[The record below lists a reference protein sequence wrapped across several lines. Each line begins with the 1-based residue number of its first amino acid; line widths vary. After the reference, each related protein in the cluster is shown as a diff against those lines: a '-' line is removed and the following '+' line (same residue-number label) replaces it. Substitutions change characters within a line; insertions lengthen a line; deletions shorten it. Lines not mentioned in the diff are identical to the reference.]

1 MKKFL
6 KINLFAFLT
15 IILSFN
21 YVVCYATPIPD
32 VKLTVDSPTAFEL
45 PKYFRKS
52 TDKITPS
59 ENINLS
65 GLDKLNISGSGQF
78 SKTGVPLMKESI
90 GNVPITI
97 IDLREESHGF
107 IDGIP
112 VSWQNANNDANRGL
126 TVNEIIAD
134 ENSRLK
140 SIPLNKP
147 IALEGFKDVI
157 IPSKVQNEAE
167 QSESYSLSYIRIP
180 VTYKNLPTEAMVN
193 YFMEVVKNQPD
204 GSWLHFHGNE
214 GLERT
219 TTFMIMYDIM
229 KNCKE
234 VNLND
239 IITRQVLL
247 SKMDKNTSDKFY
259 SGEVYN
265 FLNNFYNNCKSSES
279 NSNKQIS

>member
-15 IILSFN
+15 IMLSFN
-21 YVVCYATPIPD
+21 YIVCYATPIPD
-32 VKLTVDSPTAFEL
+32 IKLTVDSPTANEL

-78 SKTGVPLMKESI
+78 SKTGIPLMKNSI
-90 GNVPITI
+90 GNTFPITV

-112 VSWQNANNDANRGL
+112 VSWQNANNDANKGL

-134 ENSRLK
+134 ENSKLS

-147 IALEGFKDVI
+147 IALEGFKDII
-157 IPSKVQNEAE
+157 IPSKIQNEADLTKA
-167 QSESYSLSYIRIP
+167 YSLSYIRIP
-180 VTYKNLPTEAMVN
+180 VTYKNLPTDTMVN
-193 YFMEVVKNQPD
+193 YFMEVVKNQPE

-214 GLERT
+214 GIERT

-234 VNLND
+234 VSLND

-247 SKMDKNTSDKFY
+247 SKMDKKTSEKFY

-265 FLNNFYNNCKSSES
+265 FLNNFYNNCES

>member
-78 SKTGVPLMKESI
+78 SKTGVPLMKKSI

-140 SIPLNKP
+140 SIPLNKA

-157 IPSKVQNEAE
+157 IPSKVQNETE
-167 QSESYSLSYIRIP
+167 QSEAYSLSYIRIP

-193 YFMEVVKNQPD
+193 YFMEIVK
-204 GSWLHFHGNE
+204 NE

-279 NSNKQIS
+279 NSNKQTS